1 MSNDIGNRI
10 SVIEPKTNKVITTM
24 SQNFIGST
32 RGGLTGEFHPTELA
46 IDSNTNL
53 LYMTIADSN
62 SVYVIDTKTKRIVGN
77 FVVGS
82 NPVDIA
88 VNTVAHTIY
97 VLSSGDG
104 SIHVINGKRD
114 LILREVARANQI
126 SHVASGLNVGIK
138 PSHLAI
144 NSVTN
149 RIYVI
154 DSISNRV
161 SVINGITD
169 KIVDT
174 FTLRTPPSGIAVNPN
189 TNTIYL
195 LNKDQNSLIVVNGD
209 TDKIVANVSIS
220 RVLMQVQD
228 LRYI

>member
-1 MSNDIGNRI
+1 
-10 SVIEPKTNKVITTM
+10 
-24 SQNFIGST
+24 
-32 RGGLTGEFHPTELA
+32 
-46 IDSNTNL
+46 
-53 LYMTIADSN
+53 MTIADSN

-77 FVVGS
+77 FVVGN

-126 SHVASGLNVGIK
+126 SHVASGLNVVLNHHT
-138 PSHLAI
+138 SI

-174 FTLRTPPSGIAVNPN
+174 FTLRTHHQA
-189 TNTIYL
+189 
-195 LNKDQNSLIVVNGD
+195 
-209 TDKIVANVSIS
+209 
-220 RVLMQVQD
+220 
-228 LRYI
+228 